1 MKLLNKITFGLV
13 ALAAMAFSSCSND
26 LPEFNDS
33 DAFVALRSSSV
44 SFAENSEGTEIDVL
58 LTSLNGIEGSVD
70 FEIVPDSLAPAV
82 EGKHYTILN
91 DSKTLKFTKAAPTQT
106 IKIKAIDNDT
116 YGGDVRFTIN
126 LVNAQGVKLG
136 ADKTVSVTI
145 EDDEHPLAFMLGTF
159 NAKGNSYFNGE
170 SEWQIRITKD
180 DSDVSKV
187 WIYNFVLGGSSS
199 SSPIYGTVSDA
210 KDEIRIPVKQT
221 LAVSS
226 SYPHIWLEAYKGEE
240 GEEDVN
246 DFIVGVI
253 TTDDDGDAIIS
264 FPDYWFGSLV
274 YTDDAATSTAGWYNL
289 FTNGVVL
296 KKSK

>member
-58 LTSLNGIEGSVD
+58 LTSLSGIEGSVD

-136 ADKTVSVTI
+136 ADKKVSVTI
-145 EDDEHPLAFMLGTF
+145 EDDEHPLAFMLGTYA
-159 NAKGNSYFNGE
+159 AKGPDYFADGE
-170 SEWQIRITKD
+170 LTDWTVKIAKD
-180 DSDVSKV
+180 NADASKV
-187 WIYNFVLGGSSS
+187 WISNMVPGGSNT
-199 SSPIYGTVSDA
+199 PIYGTVNDA
-210 KDEIRIPVKQT
+210 KDEIRIPVKQDIVIT
-221 LAVSS
+221 S
-226 SYPHIWLEAYKGEE
+226 SYPHVWFEAFFGED
-240 GEEDVN
+240 GEEDVE
-246 DFIVGVI
+246 DFVVGHI
-253 TTDDDGDAIIS
+253 TVNGSGKAVIS
-264 FPDYWFGSLV
+264 FPDYWFGSHV
-274 YTDDAATSTAGWYNL
+274 YKDDAATQQGGWYAIIQAGAV
-289 FTNGVVL
+289 FTL
-296 KKSK
+296 Q